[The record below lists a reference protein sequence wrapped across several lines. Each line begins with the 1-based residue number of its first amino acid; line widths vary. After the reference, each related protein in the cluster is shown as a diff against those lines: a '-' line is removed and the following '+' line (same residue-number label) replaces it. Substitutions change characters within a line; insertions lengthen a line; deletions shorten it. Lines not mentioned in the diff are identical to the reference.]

1 MKIRLGGLHLQLLGL
16 IILPLSLALLAIAVA
31 GIRIHQDAMRQ
42 LVAER
47 DVRAVRAAADAISEQ
62 LHHRDAAIFG
72 LSIRLEDGI
81 SPSTVIEQADFL
93 YPDFDRGLV
102 VFDDQ
107 GLSLAATV
115 PQQEWERWKVA
126 LIINSLPEDQTIF
139 SEPLIEN
146 DVGLI
151 LVSARGGDRIVMG
164 AFSIDS
170 LMRSAMLDTGSGPV
184 GYRAFLT
191 DREGDVLQSVGAEL
205 QMDNQMSHLGV
216 EAALRGEV
224 GASFIP
230 AEDGEHIVAFSSV
243 QPTGWA
249 LILEEP
255 WEAVTSPVLDL
266 SLAAPLVLVPALL
279 VTLVGLWF
287 GSRQVIGPIRKLQ
300 EQAEQLAQS
309 NFTAIEQSVGGIGEI
324 RSLQNTLAWMTKN
337 ILQAQSALQRYIG
350 AITDAQEDERRRL
363 ARELHDE
370 TIQDLIVIDQ
380 HIQMIQMEQE
390 DSPALEGMLA
400 NLRSEVGE
408 SIQELRRLIRAL
420 RPIYLDDL
428 GLVPALEMLAN
439 ETKEEHRLKILFSV
453 DGAIQR
459 LEPSAEL
466 AIYRIVQEGLSNSIR
481 HAQAESIT
489 IRLQFLEDRFIV
501 NLHDDGVGFS
511 PPDRLRDLGAMGHFG
526 LMGISERAELIGAQL
541 ELKSDP
547 VTGTHI
553 RIELPLRKAD
563 LEA

>member
-1 MKIRLGGLHLQLLGL
+1 MKLRLGGLQLQLLGL

-93 YPDFDRGLV
+93 YPDFDRGLG

-115 PQQEWERWKVA
+115 PQQEWERWQVE

-146 DVGLI
+146 DVGVI
-151 LVSARGGDRIVMG
+151 LVSARGGDRIVIG
-164 AFSIDS
+164 AFSVDS
-170 LMRSAMLDTGSGPV
+170 LMRSTMLGTGSGPA
-184 GYRAFLT
+184 GYLAFLT

-205 QMDNQMSHLGV
+205 QIGNQRSHLGV

-224 GASFIP
+224 GASFVP
-230 AEDGEHIVAFSSV
+230 AEDGEHIVAFSPV

-300 EQAEQLAQS
+300 EQAEQLAQA
-309 NFTAIEQSVGGIGEI
+309 NYAAIEQPVGGIGEI
-324 RSLQNTLAWMTKN
+324 RSLQNTLAWMTEN

-370 TIQDLIVIDQ
+370 TIQDLIAIDQ

-390 DSPALEGMLA
+390 DSAELEGKLES
-400 NLRSEVGE
+400 LRSEVSE

-428 GLVPALEMLAN
+428 GMVPALEMLAN
-439 ETKEEHRLKILFSV
+439 ETKEEHRLKIHFSV
-453 DGAIQR
+453 DGVIQR

-541 ELKSDP
+541 ELKSDS

-553 RIELPLRKAD
+553 RIEFPLRKAD
-563 LEA
+563 L